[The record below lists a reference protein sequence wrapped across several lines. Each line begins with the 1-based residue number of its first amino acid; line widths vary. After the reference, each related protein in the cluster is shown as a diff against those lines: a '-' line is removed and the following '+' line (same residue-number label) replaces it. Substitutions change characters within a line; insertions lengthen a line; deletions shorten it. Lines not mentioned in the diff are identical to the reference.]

1 MARATLPA
9 CQLHGT
15 ALDGAQRVLLIVA
28 LVALLAAGL
37 RAELPPATSST
48 PAPGNAASPAPIV
61 ASNPSFWT
69 RIQPNAIEQPFGF
82 EVVHTDGNGNPVSMC
97 APCHPGVDTT
107 MTGVAAGPAGF
118 VAVGWIFQG
127 FHGVAWHSADGATW
141 AMDGQLAVNTILSAV
156 AADAHRYV
164 AVGLN
169 GKGATAWSSTD
180 GVAWQQTPS
189 ADAFAAI
196 PLRLTSVVHWSGG
209 FAAAGYEGSEFGS
222 ASAAFWVSPD
232 GVTWHRA
239 AAGGQLADARA
250 WSITSGGP
258 GLVAVGTAG
267 PADAPGPVVVW
278 TSPDGLSW
286 TRAPDTQQFAGA
298 RARTITNV
306 PGIGFVIAGETLA
319 GDIGVV
325 WTSPDGTSWTRAPT
339 VPDLGR
345 PGIQVRLFAAI
356 AGGPGAVIVGTATEG
371 SQYGESVVWTSP
383 DGLTWTR
390 LKSSAEFSDGE
401 LTGVAPWA
409 SGLVAVGDR
418 GEPDAY
424 IATVWLSP
432 PAGLH

>member
-1 MARATLPA
+1 MSVARKLPRRR
-9 CQLHGT
+9 G
-15 ALDGAQRVLLIVA
+15 AL
-28 LVALLAAGL
+28 LVIALLAACQP
-37 RAELPPATSST
+37 ADVPPTASGPTT
-48 PAPGNAASPAPIV
+48 GDAASTAPI
-61 ASNPSFWT
+61 APADPAFWT
-69 RIQPNAIEQPFGF
+69 RIQPHAIEQPFGF

-107 MTGVAAGPAGF
+107 MTGVAGGPAGF

-127 FHGVAWHSADGATW
+127 FHGVAWHSADGSTW
-141 AMDGQLAVNTILSAV
+141 AMDGQLAENTILSAV
-156 AADAHRYV
+156 AADSHRYV

-196 PLRLTSVVHWSGG
+196 PLRLTSVVRWSGG

-222 ASAAFWVSPD
+222 ATAAFWISAD
-232 GVTWHRA
+232 GVTWRRA
-239 AAGGQLADARA
+239 PASAQLADARA
-250 WSITSGGP
+250 WSIASGDL
-258 GLVAVGTAG
+258 GLVAVGTSG

-278 TSPDGLSW
+278 TSPDGLNW
-286 TRAPDTQQFAGA
+286 TRVPDTQLFAGA
-298 RARTITNV
+298 RARTIASV
-306 PGIGFVIAGETLA
+306 PRIGFVVAGETLA

-325 WTSPDGTSWTRAPT
+325 WTSPDGISWTRAPA

-383 DGLTWTR
+383 DGISWTR
-390 LKSSAEFSDGE
+390 QKSSAEFSDGE
-401 LTGVAPWA
+401 LTAVAPWG